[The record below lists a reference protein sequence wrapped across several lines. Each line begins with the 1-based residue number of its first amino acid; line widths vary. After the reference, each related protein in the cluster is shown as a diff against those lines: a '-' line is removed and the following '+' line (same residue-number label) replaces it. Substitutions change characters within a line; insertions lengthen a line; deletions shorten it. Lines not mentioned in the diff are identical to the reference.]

1 MYLVENSHNFRDNEI
16 NKTKIYLKL
25 KLHCIKDFR
34 YVIHQQQ
41 TVHKSWRLLS
51 INLKNTT
58 SHRYQCFYYFKAFQN
73 YNFSINKEI
82 AVRWTKILRRTIKYI
97 HYSKNL
103 LNMNFPQFIV
113 LLIPGLC
120 ISPYKGAL
128 TLTKLARRQNI
139 INQRKLFQSKNVKT
153 FFGVFKTISSS
164 KGKRCH

>member
-1 MYLVENSHNFRDNEI
+1 MLFI
-16 NKTKIYLKL
+16 NNK
-25 KLHCIKDFR
+25 
-34 YVIHQQQ
+34 
-41 TVHKSWRLLS
+41 LS
-51 INLKNTT
+51 INLDGYCQLILRIQLLIGTNV
-58 SHRYQCFYYFKAFQN
+58 FYYFKAYKN

-82 AVRWTKILRRTIKYI
+82 AVRQTKILRRTIKYF

-103 LNMNFPQFIV
+103 LNINFPQFIV

-153 FFGVFKTISSS
+153 FFLSFQDNFVFK
-164 KGKRCH
+164 GEARCH

>member
-1 MYLVENSHNFRDNEI
+1 MNR
-16 NKTKIYLKL
+16 
-25 KLHCIKDFR
+25 R
-34 YVIHQQQ
+34 
-41 TVHKSWRLLS
+41 
-51 INLKNTT
+51 NTT
-58 SHRYQCFYYFKAFQN
+58 SHNCLEFKATYKLN
-73 YNFSINKEI
+73 TNKLV
-82 AVRWTKILRRTIKYI
+82 AVRLTKILIRTIKCF
-97 HYSKNL
+97 HCSKNL
-103 LNMNFPQFIV
+103 LNINFPQFIV